1 MYRNRVW
8 PRGTPEELRAVP
20 VISPAARSADRTLD
34 ADIGRMAWPVIVS
47 LLVVNAIELIDIAML
62 SRLGRDS
69 VAAVGYSAQ
78 YAHLVVTS
86 LQAVAIA
93 SVALIARA
101 VGAGD
106 LERARAAF
114 AAGMS
119 LSLGLAGIVA
129 AAVWLAPEAPLRLLG
144 ATPEVIELAVPYFR
158 MVILGTVFVAL
169 DSSIESAYRARKNT
183 RVPLIA
189 VLATGVTKLGL
200 NLLLVFG
207 LLGLPRLG
215 LQGAGIATVAA
226 HATGLLVYWLASRLD
241 ARPAEQRLS
250 PSWAALRAHP
260 STLGEMARVSLP
272 ALGERLVM
280 NVALLAYF
288 AILSKG
294 YGGAAIAAYAIGV
307 RLLAFSW
314 IPGLGFG
321 VASAT
326 LVGQALGARDVG
338 LARRS
343 GWRSVRLALIVMA
356 LLGVA
361 VAFLRGPLARG
372 FTADTAILA
381 DLVPFLL
388 TLAIA
393 QPFMG
398 VHFTLSGA
406 LRGAGDTMTPFL
418 GAALGNWLIRIP
430 LAYFFA
436 TRGASVVWVWSA
448 LVGDHVAR
456 SIWSVLAFRGGRWSR
471 LEAHPAQ
478 GAGGELAR

>member
-1 MYRNRVW
+1 MNPSSLDVYQRR
-8 PRGTPEELRAVP
+8 RR
-20 VISPAARSADRTLD
+20 LD
-34 ADIGRMAWPVIVS
+34 ADITRMAWPVIVS

-78 YAHLVVTS
+78 YVHLVVTS

-93 SVALIARA
+93 SVALMARS
-101 VGAGD
+101 VGGGD

-114 AAGMS
+114 AAGCSFS
-119 LSLGLAGIVA
+119 LCIAGVA
-129 AAVWLAPEAPLRLLG
+129 VGIVWLAPEVPLGLLG
-144 ATPEVIELAVPYFR
+144 ATPSVSGLAIPYFR
-158 MVILGTVFVAL
+158 LVMTGTLLVAL

-183 RVPLIA
+183 RVPLLA
-189 VLATGVTKLGL
+189 VIATGITKLAL

-207 LLGLPRLG
+207 LLGFPRLG
-215 LQGAGIATVAA
+215 LEGAGIATLAA
-226 HATGLLVYWLASRLD
+226 HGTGLAVYWLARRTD
-241 ARPAEQRLS
+241 TEPAEQRLT
-250 PSWAALRAHP
+250 PSWSALRRH
-260 STLGEMARVSLP
+260 SRTLAEMARVAVP

-288 AILSKG
+288 SILSRS

-314 IPGLGFG
+314 IPGLGFS
-321 VASAT
+321 VAAAT
-326 LVGQALGARDVG
+326 LVGQALGRRDVDS
-338 LARRS
+338 ARQA

-356 LLGVA
+356 CLGVA

-372 FTADTAILA
+372 FTADTAILE

-388 TLAIA
+388 TLAMA

-418 GAALGNWLIRIP
+418 GAALGNWLLRVP
-430 LAYFFA
+430 LAYYFA
-436 TRGASVVWVWSA
+436 TRGSSVVWVWSA
-448 LVGDHVAR
+448 LVGDHIAR
-456 SIWSVLAFRGGRWSR
+456 SVWSVWAFRSGRWGRGFESATR
-471 LEAHPAQ
+471 
-478 GAGGELAR
+478 GATTGELVR

>member
-1 MYRNRVW
+1 MS
-8 PRGTPEELRAVP
+8 EENDERA
-20 VISPAARSADRTLD
+20 RRRDLDREI
-34 ADIGRMAWPVIVS
+34 ARMAWPVIVS

-78 YAHLVVTS
+78 YVHLVVTS

-93 SVALIARA
+93 SVALMARA
-101 VGAGD
+101 VGGGD
-106 LERARAAF
+106 LQRARAAF
-114 AAGMS
+114 AAGCS
-119 LSLGLAGIVA
+119 FSLGLSGVVA
-129 AAVWLAPEAPLRLLG
+129 AVVWCAPSMPLKILG

-158 MVILGTVFVAL
+158 LVITGTLLVAL
-169 DSSIESAYRARKNT
+169 DASIESAYRARKNT

-189 VLATGVTKLGL
+189 VTATGLTKLSL

-215 LQGAGIATVAA
+215 LEGAGIATLAA
-226 HATGLLVYWLASRLD
+226 HSSGLAIYWLARRVD
-241 ARPAEQRLS
+241 REPPASRLS
-250 PSWAALRAHP
+250 PSLSALRTHRG
-260 STLGEMARVSLP
+260 TLGEMARVALP

-280 NVALLAYF
+280 NVALLTYF
-288 AILSKG
+288 AILSRG

-321 VASAT
+321 VAAAT
-326 LVGQALGARDVG
+326 LVGQALGAREVP
-338 LARRS
+338 LARQS

-356 LLGVA
+356 LLGVL
-361 VAFLRGPLARG
+361 VAFLRGTLARG
-372 FTADTAILA
+372 FTADTAILE

-418 GAALGNWLIRIP
+418 GAALGNWLIRVP
-430 LAYFFA
+430 LAYLLA

-448 LVGDHVAR
+448 LVGDHIAR
-456 SIWSVLAFRGGRWSR
+456 SIWSVFAFRSGRWGRSV
-471 LEAHPAQ
+471 EVAPTA
-478 GAGGELAR
+478 ANGELAR